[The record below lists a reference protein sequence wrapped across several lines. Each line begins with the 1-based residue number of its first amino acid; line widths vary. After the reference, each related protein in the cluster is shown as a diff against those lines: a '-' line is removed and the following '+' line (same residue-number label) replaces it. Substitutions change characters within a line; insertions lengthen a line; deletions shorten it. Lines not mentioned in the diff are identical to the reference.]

1 MKLVYKILL
10 SFIVPLVITLGL
22 WGWLSYSTMTRKIH
36 ADTDLIL
43 KDYTENIILRKLSG
57 HEMPERFNGVY
68 NTYYIHQVSAEY
80 AAENPQAVYDE
91 AESYL
96 KSQEEFASSRIRKQ
110 VFMDNNGQYYEI
122 IVSMPTFEQEILIE
136 HVLWWTILL
145 FAVLF
150 IALLIIGIRVIS
162 RNMRPLFALLNWM
175 EHYIPGSKNGN
186 IPSDTDILEFKRLAT
201 VAQQAVDRFE
211 HQYEERKMFIGNVS
225 HELQTPLAVCSNRLE
240 IMLDRPDLNE
250 EMAGELI
257 KLQRSLRHLI
267 KLNKTLLLLSRIEN
281 KQYPDKKIIDI
292 GALLS
297 ETINENNEI
306 WSFKNIVANI
316 EKKGEFT
323 ASINEQMASV
333 LVGNLVKNAY
343 VHSTEGS
350 SIEIEIDSTGFCIS
364 NPGEYPLDDTKIF
377 HRFYQPNGR
386 REGSTGLGLALA
398 YSVCNNNDLTI
409 SYSFTNNRHT
419 FTVSKQ

>member
-22 WGWLSYSTMTRKIH
+22 WGWLSYSTMSRKIH

-175 EHYIPGSKNGN
+175 EHYIPGSKNSN

-409 SYSFTNNRHT
+409 SYSFINNRHT

>member
-1 MKLVYKILL
+1 MI
-10 SFIVPLVITLGL
+10 
-22 WGWLSYSTMTRKIH
+22 
-36 ADTDLIL
+36 
-43 KDYTENIILRKLSG
+43 ENK
-57 HEMPERFNGVY
+57 HEK
-68 NTYYIHQVSAEY
+68 Y
-80 AAENPQAVYDE
+80 AAFD
-91 AESYL
+91 
-96 KSQEEFASSRIRKQ
+96 SS
-110 VFMDNNGQYYEI
+110 FMSVTVNKKTGKTIIEIPFGKTWTKING
-122 IVSMPTFEQEILIE
+122 
-136 HVLWWTILL
+136 
-145 FAVLF
+145 
-150 IALLIIGIRVIS
+150 IALYFRTNNSTKV
-162 RNMRPLFALLNWM
+162 
-175 EHYIPGSKNGN
+175 
-186 IPSDTDILEFKRLAT
+186 PSETDILEFKRLAT
-201 VAQQAVDRFE
+201 VAQRAVDRFE